1 MNAKIILFSDYFK
14 NLLLILEK
22 YVKKIKISK
31 NSPKIQLLLDFQK
44 LLTKMFGRPRAFRNW
59 QKKLFERVKSGKKKL
74 K

>member
-31 NSPKIQLLLDFQK
+31 NSSKIQLLLDFQK
-44 LLTKMFGRPRAFRNW
+44 PLTKMFERPRAFRNW
-59 QKKLFERVKSGKKKL
+59 QKIF
-74 K
+74 

>member
-59 QKKLFERVKSGKKKL
+59 QKKIF
-74 K
+74 